1 MSTST
6 PQARRVLWS
15 TALAA
20 FALTASG
27 CGDISTD
34 GAKPAANS
42 APEAAIESAP
52 LEGRPDI
59 AEFCGEKEI
68 TVALADGFG
77 GNAWRKIV
85 KRQFEKEAAKCP
97 NIKKTIY
104 TNANSDPQKYASDI
118 NGLVAQGVDA
128 IITFD
133 DFGPAAL
140 PTLKKATKAGVVV
153 VPYIANPGGTP
164 GEDYSVFVA
173 EDTDQVGK
181 EWAGWAQSVLK
192 DKGTVAMLGGT
203 PGNPLS
209 TAFLDG
215 YKKNAPSSI
224 TLAQDDPLNTD
235 WTVAG
240 MQQAATGMLTRYPD
254 TGLILTDFGAG
265 IQSLAR
271 AYDAAGQGLVP
282 VAATA
287 STNEVGCAWDQLKK
301 NHPSFELFSVEGTT
315 NVSVV
320 ALRKAV
326 AAAQGLKNTEA
337 SMVQLPVFI
346 DTLNGK
352 MPVCDPSLPADADMA
367 ADLTPAEMREIF
379 SN

>member
-1 MSTST
+1 MPT
-6 PQARRVLWS
+6 PSIHQRRVIWTAILAT

-20 FALTASG
+20 AG
-27 CGDISTD
+27 CGDISTE
-34 GAKPAANS
+34 GAKTAAV
-42 APEAAIESAP
+42 AETAAVSAP

-59 AEFCGEKEI
+59 TEFCGEKEI

-97 NIKKTIY
+97 NITKTIY

-133 DFGPAAL
+133 DFGSAAL
-140 PTLKKATKAGVVV
+140 PTLRKATKAGVVV
-153 VPYIANPGGTP
+153 VPYVANPGGTP
-164 GEDYSVFVA
+164 GEDYAVFVA

-181 EWAGWAQSVLK
+181 EWAAWADQVLEG
-192 DKGTVAMLGGT
+192 KGTVAMLGGT

-209 TAFLDG
+209 AAFLDG
-215 YKKNAPSSI
+215 YKKNVVPSI
-224 TLAQDDPLNTD
+224 ALAQDDPLNTD

-240 MQQAATGMLTRYPD
+240 MQQAAAGMMTRYPD

-271 AYDAAGQGLVP
+271 AYDAAGQKLVP

-287 STNEVGCAWDQLKK
+287 STNEIVCALDQLKK
-301 NHPSFELFSVEGTT
+301 DHPGFELLSVEGTT

-326 AAAQGLKNTEA
+326 AAAQGLENKEA
-337 SMVQLPVFI
+337 SMVQIPVYI

-352 MPVCDPSLPADADMA
+352 IPACDPDLPADADMS
-367 ADLTPAEMREIF
+367 ADLTPEEMREIF